1 MAFQQLE
8 DSIRNILKRLGVLEN
23 TPPATVADASSTVRG
38 IVELATSAEAI
49 AGTDSTKAV
58 TATGLAASRLR
69 PTQGVIPSSVAVG
82 SGSATVDSDGLITF
96 TGVSSLSLNDVF
108 DGLGGDAY
116 EVYVNAD
123 SGSGGTAAHLR
134 LRSGGTDL
142 ATNSYRRTAVYSKGS
157 GVTQFTA
164 NSSVSFC
171 MLSASP
177 GAAGGQISGRTLLS
191 GPGKTQATTATHQ
204 STAQASS
211 LLWIWNEA
219 AVTLNTIA
227 YDGLTLMG
235 DPDNLTG
242 TMKVVKIS

>member
-96 TGVSSLSLNDVF
+96 TGVSSLSLNGVF
-108 DGLGGDAY
+108 DGLGGDMYRITIENRDSSASNSLSVRLRASGTDNSSAIY
-116 EVYVNAD
+116 DSQLTFGNGSTTSSGRYIGQTSYPLG
-123 SGSGGTAAHLR
+123 SGSRDRNGATLDVLSPARAQETLVKSDTWQSNNDGNGSLLSIRGGFASVGTVFDGITLLGTA
-134 LRSGGTDL
+134 S
-142 ATNSYRRTAVYSKGS
+142 N
-157 GVTQFTA
+157 F
-164 NSSVSFC
+164 
-171 MLSASP
+171 
-177 GAAGGQISGRTLLS
+177 
-191 GPGKTQATTATHQ
+191 
-204 STAQASS
+204 
-211 LLWIWNEA
+211 
-219 AVTLNTIA
+219 
-227 YDGLTLMG
+227 
-235 DPDNLTG
+235 TG
-242 TMKVVKIS
+242 TMKVVKI